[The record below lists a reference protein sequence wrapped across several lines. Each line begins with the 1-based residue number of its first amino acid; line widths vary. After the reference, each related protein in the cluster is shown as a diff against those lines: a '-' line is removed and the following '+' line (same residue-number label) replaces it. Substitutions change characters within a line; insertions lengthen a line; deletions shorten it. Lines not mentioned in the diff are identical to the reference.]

1 MERVIDWS
9 GRAFL
14 VHEILE
20 QRAERRDTFY
30 VEVSRELMEA
40 IKDWSQPVQIKLVAD
55 EDENPRVR
63 TLAVRPVPMRS

>member
-20 QRAERRDTFY
+20 QRADTFY